1 MYRKDRG
8 DKVKKVI
15 MIAGPTGTGKT
26 ALAIKLCQALQGEVI
41 GADSVQIYHQM
52 DIGSAKVTKE
62 EAQNIPHH
70 LIDIVDPSTSYSVE
84 NYQTDALACIDAIL
98 ARGRVPVMVGG
109 TGLYFS
115 SILYDWDFQM
125 TAPNPSLRYELE
137 TLYQQK
143 GLQALLDRLESV
155 QTDENLSFLDTQNPR
170 RVMRVLEILESGGTL
185 ERNNHKKLRSG
196 YQFCAYAL
204 SRDRAQM
211 YERINARV
219 DDMMQ
224 DGLLTEAK
232 ALYDRN
238 LPRQLPSQRAIGYKE
253 LFRYFDG
260 QCTLNEAV
268 ERIKIHSRQY
278 AKRQVT
284 WFKHQGDFKPI
295 VLTEDTDIEDVVFSI
310 IEDFKGE
317 PN

>member
-1 MYRKDRG
+1 MYIKDRG

-26 ALAIKLCQALQGEVI
+26 ALAIKLCQALHGEVI

-70 LIDIVDPSTSYSVE
+70 LIDMLDPSTSYSVE

-125 TAPNPSLRYELE
+125 TAPNPNLRYELE
-137 TLYQQK
+137 TLYQKK

-155 QTDENLSFLDTQNPR
+155 QTDENLSFLDAQNPR
-170 RVMRVLEILESGGTL
+170 RVIRVLEILESGGTL

-196 YQFCAYAL
+196 YQFYAYAL

-260 QCTLNEAV
+260 QCTLDEAV